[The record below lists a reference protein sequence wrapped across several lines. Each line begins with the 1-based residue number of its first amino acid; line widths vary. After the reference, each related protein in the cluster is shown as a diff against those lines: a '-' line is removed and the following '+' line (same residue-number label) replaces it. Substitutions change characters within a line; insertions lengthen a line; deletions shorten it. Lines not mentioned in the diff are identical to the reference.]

1 MSNQTQQ
8 QIDALIQ
15 FINDAEEPGTVT
27 NLIVAAVLVFLSDKV
42 KTMATASALDA
53 AVSALEAVDASLNQA
68 IQDEVTVRQAEDTTL
83 SDRISVLQ
91 VALDQLMSV
100 GLISVINNL
109 TEGGTDKALS
119 AEMGKELG
127 QRVESLE
134 ASDRTITYDQTTDT
148 FSIVRSPML
157 SVLGNV
163 VLSGT
168 NKSGTFKVSG
178 SNLKGDVTVRVSASG
193 WKLRVGSGTKAESV
207 TLSPTGSVLAE
218 TTVTAIYE
226 GSADSVG
233 NTIVVTSAGAESK
246 TVTASYMAAPLPTIS
261 AVSSVQISAIA
272 GGSGTAAIIVEASNL
287 TSGITVTKSGTNASK
302 FSFSPGSLGE
312 NGGTLTVKFYPEASD
327 TANQSAKLT
336 LSSAGATPVEITLT
350 GKVQVP
356 SLTVAPTQLNMQS
369 ESGSPATG
377 TVNIKG
383 SNLLNDVGL
392 SVSGDGF
399 SVSKSLLT
407 AAAVNAAGNNGID
420 VTVTR
425 SDNATATSG
434 TLTITSGSM
443 TRTVTLNW
451 EVDETNPTT
460 TPTISAV
467 SSVQISAIAGGS
479 GTAAII
485 VEASNL
491 TSGITV
497 TKSGTNASKFSFSP
511 GSLGENGGTLTV
523 KFYPEASDT
532 ANQSA
537 KLTLSSAGATPVEIT
552 LTGKVQV
559 PSLTVAPTQLNMQS
573 ESGSPATGTVNIKG
587 SNLLNDVGLSV
598 SGDGF
603 SVSKSLLTAA
613 AVNAAG
619 NNGIDV
625 TITRSNSATA
635 TTGTLT
641 ITSGSLTRTVT
652 LNWEEEEAETEAE
665 GTEVVRNV
673 GYSTAGTQSPDLW
686 VFFTILSVA
695 SGSTHG
701 TVEAYANKAPWWD
714 EDSNFVCDRLIL
726 PDYIMI
732 GENYYDVTNIKD
744 WGFGTKN
751 FNKFVIPSSVSSMAG
766 YSFNSSYSKILVLN
780 SNVTNNVW
788 GRGRFD
794 TFDFFSGKS
803 ALGSQLN
810 YAGPLKK
817 LVLRKADGIVTINA
831 NALGKLATR
840 KTDEGSEFVPCK
852 VYVPNN
858 LITSYEGDTNWA
870 TYITAGLLEFV
881 DIANYQENS

>member
-91 VALDQLMSV
+91 EALDQLMSV

-207 TLSPTGSVLAE
+207 TLSPTGGVLAE

-272 GGSGTAAIIVEASNL
+272 GGSGTAAITVEASNL

-302 FSFSPGSLGE
+302 FSFSPGSLGK
-312 NGGTLTVKFYPEASD
+312 NGGTLTVEFNPEASD

-336 LSSAGATPVEITLT
+336 LSSAGATP
-350 GKVQVP
+350 
-356 SLTVAPTQLNMQS
+356 
-369 ESGSPATG
+369 
-377 TVNIKG
+377 
-383 SNLLNDVGL
+383 
-392 SVSGDGF
+392 DGF

-407 AAAVNAAGNNGID
+407 ARAVNAAGNNGID

-479 GTAAII
+479 GTAAIQ
-485 VEASNL
+485 VTASNL

-523 KFYPEASDT
+523 EFNPEASDT

-537 KLTLSSAGATPVEIT
+537 KLTLSSAGATPAGCRCPGMV
-552 LTGKVQV
+552 
-559 PSLTVAPTQLNMQS
+559 
-573 ESGSPATGTVNIKG
+573 
-587 SNLLNDVGLSV
+587 SV
-598 SGDGF
+598 C
-603 SVSKSLLTAA
+603 
-613 AVNAAG
+613 
-619 NNGIDV
+619 
-625 TITRSNSATA
+625 R
-635 TTGTLT
+635 
-641 ITSGSLTRTVT
+641 R
-652 LNWEEEEAETEAE
+652 
-665 GTEVVRNV
+665 
-673 GYSTAGTQSPDLW
+673 
-686 VFFTILSVA
+686 
-695 SGSTHG
+695 
-701 TVEAYANKAPWWD
+701 AY
-714 EDSNFVCDRLIL
+714 
-726 PDYIMI
+726 
-732 GENYYDVTNIKD
+732 
-744 WGFGTKN
+744 
-751 FNKFVIPSSVSSMAG
+751 
-766 YSFNSSYSKILVLN
+766 
-780 SNVTNNVW
+780 
-788 GRGRFD
+788 
-794 TFDFFSGKS
+794 
-803 ALGSQLN
+803 
-810 YAGPLKK
+810 
-817 LVLRKADGIVTINA
+817 
-831 NALGKLATR
+831 
-840 KTDEGSEFVPCK
+840 
-852 VYVPNN
+852 
-858 LITSYEGDTNWA
+858 
-870 TYITAGLLEFV
+870 
-881 DIANYQENS
+881 

>member
-272 GGSGTAAIIVEASNL
+272 GGSGTAAITVEASNL

-302 FSFSPGSLGE
+302 FSFSPGSLGK
-312 NGGTLTVKFYPEASD
+312 NGGTLTVEFNPEASD

-369 ESGSPATG
+369 ESG
-377 TVNIKG
+377 K
-383 SNLLNDVGL
+383 
-392 SVSGDGF
+392 
-399 SVSKSLLT
+399 
-407 AAAVNAAGNNGID
+407 
-420 VTVTR
+420 
-425 SDNATATSG
+425 
-434 TLTITSGSM
+434 
-443 TRTVTLNW
+443 
-451 EVDETNPTT
+451 
-460 TPTISAV
+460 
-467 SSVQISAIAGGS
+467 
-479 GTAAII
+479 
-485 VEASNL
+485 
-491 TSGITV
+491 
-497 TKSGTNASKFSFSP
+497 
-511 GSLGENGGTLTV
+511 
-523 KFYPEASDT
+523 
-532 ANQSA
+532 
-537 KLTLSSAGATPVEIT
+537 
-552 LTGKVQV
+552 
-559 PSLTVAPTQLNMQS
+559 
-573 ESGSPATGTVNIKG
+573 PATGTVNIKG

>member
-207 TLSPTGSVLAE
+207 TLSQTGGVLAE

-272 GGSGTAAIIVEASNL
+272 GGSGTAAIQVTASNL

-302 FSFSPGSLGE
+302 FLFSPGSLGE
-312 NGGTLTVKFYPEASD
+312 NGGTLTVE
-327 TANQSAKLT
+327 
-336 LSSAGATPVEITLT
+336 
-350 GKVQVP
+350 
-356 SLTVAPTQLNMQS
+356 
-369 ESGSPATG
+369 
-377 TVNIKG
+377 
-383 SNLLNDVGL
+383 
-392 SVSGDGF
+392 
-399 SVSKSLLT
+399 
-407 AAAVNAAGNNGID
+407 
-420 VTVTR
+420 
-425 SDNATATSG
+425 
-434 TLTITSGSM
+434 
-443 TRTVTLNW
+443 
-451 EVDETNPTT
+451 
-460 TPTISAV
+460 
-467 SSVQISAIAGGS
+467 
-479 GTAAII
+479 
-485 VEASNL
+485 
-491 TSGITV
+491 
-497 TKSGTNASKFSFSP
+497 
-511 GSLGENGGTLTV
+511 
-523 KFYPEASDT
+523 FYPEASDT

-652 LNWEEEEAETEAE
+652 LNWEEEEAETEAVGE
-665 GTEVVRNV
+665 AVRRNV
-673 GYSTAGTQSPDLW
+673 GYSSESTQSPDLW
-686 VFFTILSVA
+686 VNFKITELA
-695 SGSTHG
+695 SGNTHG
-701 TVEAYANKAPWWD
+701 KVAADALGEPYWSTD
-714 EDSNFVCDRLIL
+714 QNFVCDRLIL
-726 PDYIMI
+726 PETITI
-732 GENYYDVTNIKD
+732 GEHQYDVTSLATWSFN
-744 WGFGTKN
+744 TKN
-751 FNKFVIPSSVSSMAG
+751 FNIFSLPLTITSIGG
-766 YSFNSSYSKILVLN
+766 YSFNSDTIQKLLIPNGISTGVNLVQGNVNFESIDFGAAQNDLAGLLNKTKPLTSGIIL
-780 SNVTNNVW
+780 
-788 GRGRFD
+788 
-794 TFDFFSGKS
+794 
-803 ALGSQLN
+803 
-810 YAGPLKK
+810 
-817 LVLRKADGIVTINA
+817 
-831 NALGKLATR
+831 R
-840 KTDEGSEFVPCK
+840 KTDSVVNIGSGAFASVTGPIT
-852 VYVPNN
+852 VYVPNG
-858 LITSYEGDTNWA
+858 LIESYKSATNWS
-870 TYITAGLLEFV
+870 TYFNNGKVTFAAI
-881 DIANYQENS
+881 QENS

>member
-272 GGSGTAAIIVEASNL
+272 GGSGTAAITVEASNL

-302 FSFSPGSLGE
+302 FSFSPGSLGK
-312 NGGTLTVKFYPEASD
+312 NGGTLTVEF
-327 TANQSAKLT
+327 N
-336 LSSAGATPVEITLT
+336 
-350 GKVQVP
+350 
-356 SLTVAPTQLNMQS
+356 
-369 ESGSPATG
+369 
-377 TVNIKG
+377 
-383 SNLLNDVGL
+383 
-392 SVSGDGF
+392 
-399 SVSKSLLT
+399 
-407 AAAVNAAGNNGID
+407 
-420 VTVTR
+420 
-425 SDNATATSG
+425 
-434 TLTITSGSM
+434 
-443 TRTVTLNW
+443 
-451 EVDETNPTT
+451 
-460 TPTISAV
+460 
-467 SSVQISAIAGGS
+467 
-479 GTAAII
+479 
-485 VEASNL
+485 
-491 TSGITV
+491 
-497 TKSGTNASKFSFSP
+497 
-511 GSLGENGGTLTV
+511 
-523 KFYPEASDT
+523 PEASDT